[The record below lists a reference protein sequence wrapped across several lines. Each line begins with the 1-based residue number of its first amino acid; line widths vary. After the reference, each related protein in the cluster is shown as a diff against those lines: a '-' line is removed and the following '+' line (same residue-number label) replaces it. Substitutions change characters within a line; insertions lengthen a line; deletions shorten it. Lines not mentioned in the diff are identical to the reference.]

1 MKKNPRDLK
10 VNGKQY
16 AYILDSI
23 CPECADLDPDV
34 MTDKEK
40 VEFVI
45 EQFDKEYNYAYNK
58 KQYPNIV
65 ARFEQW
71 MRGAPSSFCVEFANY
86 RIALI
91 GKAWGYC
98 QTEKKTAAFVNNW
111 WGAIADKFF
120 QLARKLGV
128 EYAKYM

>member
-1 MKKNPRDLK
+1 MKKNPRDYK

-16 AYILDSI
+16 AYILDAI
-23 CPECADLDPDV
+23 CPECADLDPDN

-40 VEFVI
+40 VEFVL
-45 EQFDKEYNYAYNK
+45 EQFDKGYNYAYNK
-58 KQYPNIV
+58 KTYPNIV
-65 ARFEQW
+65 CRFEQW
-71 MRGAPSSFCVEFANY
+71 MRGMPSSFCVEFADY

-98 QTEKKTAAFVNNW
+98 QTEKNTSAFVNNW
-111 WGAIADKFF
+111 WSAIVDKFF